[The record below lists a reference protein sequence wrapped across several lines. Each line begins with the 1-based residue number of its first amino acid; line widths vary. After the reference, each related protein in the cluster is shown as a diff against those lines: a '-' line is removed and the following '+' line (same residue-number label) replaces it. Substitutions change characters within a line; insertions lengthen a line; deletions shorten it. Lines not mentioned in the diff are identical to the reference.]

1 MAKHRIWCAILPAYY
16 FSTHG
21 TVAAGRS
28 VVVVMVMIAEGTV

>member
-1 MAKHRIWCAILPAYY
+1 MVREMPAYY

-28 VVVVMVMIAEGTV
+28 VAVVMVMIAEGTV